1 MFEGGTAVL
10 WFALLVIAPFALL
23 CMLMLPR
30 LSETVRTVM
39 PWAGLPALVIAI
51 AVPTGTMVELDW
63 LLLGARL
70 GIDEMG
76 RVFLILTGL
85 LWVCASFYV
94 SGWLRNTHRP
104 IRFLAFW
111 LLAMV
116 GNFSLVIAQDMLS
129 FLLGFALM
137 SLASYGLIVHRGD
150 HGALRA
156 GRIYLYWTVL
166 AETVLFAALVMAA
179 GGADSLLFE
188 DLRQVRPDDLTVA
201 LILVGFGIKAAL
213 LGLHVWLPLVYPAA
227 PAAVA
232 TVLSGAMIKAGVL
245 GWLRFLPVGELAL
258 PQWGNAMMIAGVLAA
273 FYGVVIGLTQRA
285 PKAVLAYSSISQMGL
300 ITMTL
305 GFVLLAPALWS
316 LCLLALLLYALHH
329 GLVKGALFMG
339 MGLWTAGAKRGLV
352 FAGMVFLTLALVGV
366 PLTSGALAKFH
377 VKFAAMAL
385 PAPWADWLAWLLP
398 VSACGT
404 TLLMARFLL
413 LLRGSAPEVATKSS
427 TGLIPWLLLIGAVA
441 IVPWLL
447 VAPATEALSLS
458 ASISA
463 SSPIVAGVA
472 LSVLVILLRPAR
484 LGALIGRIPPGDIL
498 VWAETAW
505 GRVRQVRPV
514 DLSGIAGRAQR
525 QWVSWLS
532 VSWRGE
538 QDAVER
544 AFRHWPNAG
553 LAWLLV
559 FTGLLLALVLG

>member
-1 MFEGGTAVL
+1 MFEGGFAVL
-10 WFALLVIAPFALL
+10 WLALSVIAPFALL
-23 CMLMLPR
+23 CMLMISR
-30 LSETVRTVM
+30 LSVTVRTVM

-51 AVPTGTMVELDW
+51 AVPTGTRVELDW

-70 GIDEMG
+70 GIDEIG

-104 IRFLAFW
+104 IRFLGFW

-116 GNFSLVIAQDMLS
+116 GNFSLIIAQDMLF

-150 HGALRA
+150 HSALRA

-166 AETVLFAALVMAA
+166 AETVLFSALVMAA
-179 GGADSLLFE
+179 WRADSLLFE
-188 DLRQVRPDDLTVA
+188 DLRQVLPDDLTVA
-201 LILVGFGIKAAL
+201 LIVIGFGIKAAL
-213 LGLHVWLPLVYPAA
+213 LGLHVWLPLAYPAA

-305 GFVLLAPALWS
+305 GGALLAPALWS
-316 LCLLALLLYALHH
+316 LSLLALLLYALHH

-339 MGLWTAGAKRGLV
+339 MGLWTAGVKRGLV
-352 FAGMVFLTLALVGV
+352 FAGLVFLALALVGV

-377 VKFAAMAL
+377 LKFAAMAL
-385 PAPWADWLAWLLP
+385 PAPWGDWLAWLLP

-404 TLLMARFLL
+404 TLLMARFLF
-413 LLRGSAPEVATKSS
+413 LLRGSGQELATKSS

-447 VAPATEALSLS
+447 VAPATEALSFS

-484 LGALIGRIPPGDIL
+484 LVALIGRIPPGDIL

-505 GRVRQVRPV
+505 GYGRPLRLV
-514 DLSGIAGRAQR
+514 SVSVIAQWVQR
-525 QWVSWLS
+525 QWVSRPGVVWA
-532 VSWRGE
+532 GQHDE
-538 QDAVER
+538 TER
-544 AFRHWPNAG
+544 ALRRWPNAG
-553 LAWLLV
+553 LSWFLV
-559 FTGLLLALVLG
+559 FTGLLLALTLG